1 MRRTAGKLSVVLL
14 AIVMVLSMAG
24 CATYKAPT
32 VESFCTALDEL
43 GYSEVPDPGNVGDIT
58 SAMRSFA
65 AFGGGGYIVT
75 NYSDPYDMSITG
87 HLRGCTSEVM
97 CITEKGTRYLFLV
110 FDDNDNAK
118 YYYDTMKNE
127 MEAYSDKEGAFITK
141 SGINAECYTF
151 AGSYPSLFGDSFYMY
166 GGFFYKDNT
175 VTIIDTYENDIT
187 NKSQVN
193 MLLDK
198 LGLPRP

>member
-1 MRRTAGKLSVVLL
+1 MKKTAGKLSVLLL
-14 AIVMVLSMAG
+14 AIVMMLSMAG
-24 CATYKAPT
+24 CATYSAPT
-32 VESFCTALDEL
+32 VDSFCTALDEL
-43 GYSEVPDPGNVGDIT
+43 GYNEVPDAGSVGDIT
-58 SAMRSFA
+58 SAMRSFS

-75 NYSDPYDMSITG
+75 TYSDPYDMSITG

-97 CITEKGTRYLFLV
+97 CVTEKGTRYLFLV

-118 YYYDTMKNE
+118 YYYDTMKNDL
-127 MEAYSDKEGAFITK
+127 EAFDNKEGLFQTK
-141 SGINAECYTF
+141 AGFNAECYVF
-151 AGSYPSLFGDSFYMY
+151 AGNIPSLFGSTYCY

-187 NKSQVN
+187 NKTQVN
-193 MLLDK
+193 QLLDK